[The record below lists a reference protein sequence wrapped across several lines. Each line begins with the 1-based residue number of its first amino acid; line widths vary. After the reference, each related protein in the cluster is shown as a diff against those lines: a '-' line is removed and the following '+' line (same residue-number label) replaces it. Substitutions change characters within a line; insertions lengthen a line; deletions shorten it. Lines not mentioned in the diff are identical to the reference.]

1 MSHHET
7 DFTGSIPDA
16 ITKAILARLPDATVE
31 AAGGGGHYRISVVS
45 AGFEGKGLLER
56 QRLVLGAIKH
66 LLAGDRA
73 PVHAVDSLETRTP

>member
-1 MSHHET
+1 MSHHDT

-16 ITKAILARLPDATVE
+16 ITAAIRARLPDAAVE
-31 AAGGGGHYRISVVS
+31 VAGGGGHYRIAVVS
-45 AGFEGKGLLER
+45 TAFAGKGLLDR
-56 QRLVLGAIKH
+56 QRLVLSAIKH